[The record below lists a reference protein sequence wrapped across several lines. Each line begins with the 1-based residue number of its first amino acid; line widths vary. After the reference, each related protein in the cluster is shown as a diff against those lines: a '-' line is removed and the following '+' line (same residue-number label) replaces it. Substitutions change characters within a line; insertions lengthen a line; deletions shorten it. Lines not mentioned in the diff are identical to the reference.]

1 MPMINRIFRLSFI
14 TRRDLKWQNKQTLVS
29 LFGQILPNKKKIAFA
44 FLIWKSFPF
53 QFCMRKEQSE

>member
-29 LFGQILPNKKKIAFA
+29 LFGQIFPNKKKIAFA
-44 FLIWKSFPF
+44 FLIWKSFLF